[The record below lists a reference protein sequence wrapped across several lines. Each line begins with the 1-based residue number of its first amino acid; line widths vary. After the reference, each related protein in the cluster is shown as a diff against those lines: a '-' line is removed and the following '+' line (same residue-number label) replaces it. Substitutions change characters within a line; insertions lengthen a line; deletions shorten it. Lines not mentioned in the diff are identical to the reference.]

1 MFTQYRRIVTKYGL
15 NGQADIYFPEDQGV
29 VQIENFGI
37 HLNADGACCRASTLT
52 LLLICGVGPL
62 GTVLYG
68 NIRGLCTVTLIY
80 VSQGRFSTEC
90 RLKRL
95 WIA

>member
-37 HLNADGACCRASTLT
+37 HLNADGACCRASPGGRD
-52 LLLICGVGPL
+52 CFAAGVNPAL
-62 GTVLYG
+62 AFDLW
-68 NIRGLCTVTLIY
+68 GL
-80 VSQGRFSTEC
+80 
-90 RLKRL
+90 
-95 WIA
+95 